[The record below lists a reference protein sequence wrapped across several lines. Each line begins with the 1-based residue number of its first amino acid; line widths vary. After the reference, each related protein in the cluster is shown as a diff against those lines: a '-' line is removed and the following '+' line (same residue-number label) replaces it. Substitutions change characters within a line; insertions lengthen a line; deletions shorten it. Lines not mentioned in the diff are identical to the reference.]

1 MGSVSKIS
9 SSVSKGLLMLT
20 NDKDFIYQRDVDT
33 IKKKPKNLLQGLGL
47 GFRSAMNSVGSG
59 ISGVVMQPIEESQ
72 KGGFIGFMKGTV
84 KGITGLVVKPLSGTL
99 DFISITS
106 EGIKNTTRPNAEL
119 ISDKRLRLPRPFYE
133 N

>member
-59 ISGVVMQPIEESQ
+59 ISGVVMQPIEES
-72 KGGFIGFMKGTV
+72 
-84 KGITGLVVKPLSGTL
+84 
-99 DFISITS
+99 
-106 EGIKNTTRPNAEL
+106 
-119 ISDKRLRLPRPFYE
+119 
-133 N
+133 